1 MLKKEIAGF
10 IQNLSPAMQ
19 ALTRDT
25 QVPVIMALSTID
37 EISLFLGGHMEA
49 LRREN
54 THITDH

>member
-1 MLKKEIAGF
+1 MLKKEITSF

-25 QVPVIMALSTID
+25 QVPVIMALSTTD
-37 EISLFLGGHMEA
+37 ETSPFLEGHMEA

-54 THITDH
+54 TYVTDQ